1 MQGNGIVG
9 QPQNPQQPVMPQTNA
24 QPMQQAQ
31 TMATTQAT
39 YQQNLPSLSTLA
51 SKEILDQNYF
61 YRFAL
66 LIIIDEVFL
75 RLYKKYVELKEKWED

>member
-1 MQGNGIVG
+1 MTPKDASLLGNQMQKFYENVVYVHR
-9 QPQNPQQPVMPQTNA
+9 NRCAHNTSS
-24 QPMQQAQ
+24 
-31 TMATTQAT
+31 